1 MLWCVS
7 YIYRTCVYVQ
17 VKVLIDEIE
26 KELEEERKKAEA
38 AMGDI

>member
-1 MLWCVS
+1 MCSAL
-7 YIYRTCVYVQ
+7 Q

-38 AMGDI
+38 ATGDI